1 MCKNEEEQEEIIKPS
16 LFVYTLEYI
25 RPCAGGER
33 AIAVYSRNKNVVCEQ
48 WYEYTTHTH
57 IHDSKCKREKERRRN
72 KLGVD
77 EKRREQDAPSITEKK
92 EKEIEEK
99 LTTSRLIPIHSITV
113 LLRSSV
119 SSKHLPNQKEKY
131 QGNYPF
137 NQLCAYIKRI
147 L

>member
-77 EKRREQDAPSITEKK
+77 EKKKRARCTIDYRKKRKGNRGEAYHFETDPYSFNNSIIAFIGFE
-92 EKEIEEK
+92 
-99 LTTSRLIPIHSITV
+99 
-113 LLRSSV
+113 
-119 SSKHLPNQKEKY
+119 
-131 QGNYPF
+131 
-137 NQLCAYIKRI
+137 
-147 L
+147 

>member
-57 IHDSKCKREKERRRN
+57 TYTIRNAREKKREEEIN
-72 KLGVD
+72 WV
-77 EKRREQDAPSITEKK
+77 SMKK
-92 EKEIEEK
+92 EESKMHH
-99 LTTSRLIPIHSITV
+99 RL
-113 LLRSSV
+113 
-119 SSKHLPNQKEKY
+119 QKKK
-131 QGNYPF
+131 
-137 NQLCAYIKRI
+137 KRK
-147 L
+147 